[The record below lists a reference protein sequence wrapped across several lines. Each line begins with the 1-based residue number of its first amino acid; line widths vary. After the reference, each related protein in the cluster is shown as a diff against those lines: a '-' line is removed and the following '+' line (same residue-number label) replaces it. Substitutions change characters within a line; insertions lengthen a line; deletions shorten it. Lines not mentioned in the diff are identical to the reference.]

1 MSRRRSR
8 EVLDKA
14 EDVTIG
20 ELARITGI
28 RYSSLKFYTEIGLLD
43 YYQEDSGLTR
53 RYNKEHSIARLKEI
67 VELKSEGKTIKEI
80 ATYFEKLD
88 SQ

>member
-43 YYQEDSGLTR
+43 YYQED
-53 RYNKEHSIARLKEI
+53 
-67 VELKSEGKTIKEI
+67 
-80 ATYFEKLD
+80 
-88 SQ
+88 